1 MASNLT
7 AAPRGLRL
15 RTTRQLHCQRP
26 IYALR
31 SLELRVARSPV
42 WWYSPV
48 PLFCA
53 LFRLAPSSA
62 NASSYW
68 TAPGSTVQIRISR
81 IGLCRNLPSEAS
93 IATIYPIPDVPFTR
107 HLMTTIASGE
117 PE

>member
-53 LFRLAPSSA
+53 LFHLAPSSA
-62 NASSYW
+62 NANQLLDCAWIDRSDTNFRHS
-68 TAPGSTVQIRISR
+68 PV
-81 IGLCRNLPSEAS
+81 SEFS
-93 IATIYPIPDVPFTR
+93 I
-107 HLMTTIASGE
+107 
-117 PE
+117 